1 MDTSQ
6 KIIEASIEV
15 FTEKGYLGSS
25 TKEIAKT
32 AEVAEMT
39 LFRKFQSKQNLFET
53 MIKSTLEHELTNVL
67 DINFDLS
74 LNDFVERL
82 LHNRLTSISKNINLV
97 RMIIQESIQGR
108 IPNNLNYIS
117 QISKKIKE
125 TLKRYNTLHNKNSD
139 LSLGL
144 VISGLLLQYA
154 VMTPEINYHGLSEM
168 KQEAY
173 LKSLMSQIRV

>member
-32 AEVAEMT
+32 ADVAEMT

-53 MIKSTLEHELTNVL
+53 MIKVTLEHELSEVL
-67 DINFDLS
+67 DLNFDLS
-74 LNDFVERL
+74 LHDFVERL
-82 LHNRLTSISKNINLV
+82 LHNRLTSVSKNIHLI

-108 IPNNLNYIS
+108 IPENLNYIS

-125 TLKRYNTLHNKNSD
+125 TLHRYHRIHDEHSD
-139 LSLGL
+139 TSLGL

-154 VMTPEINYHGLSEM
+154 VMTPEIHYHTLSE
-168 KQEAY
+168 KNQKKY
-173 LKSLMSQIRV
+173 LERLMSQIRL